1 MPETTEALRA
11 RISSAEDLLS
21 IVTTMKVLSSVN
33 IRHYEKAVRSLEGY
47 HHTLELG
54 FRVALFGKDL
64 EAIMADVQV
73 ADGRAGALIFGS
85 EQGMA
90 GRFNGVI
97 AEHARR
103 EMERLRPGHRDWQV
117 LSLGSRLTG
126 LLRAAGP
133 PIAGKIAM
141 PSSVAGVAPLV
152 RQALITVERWS
163 SELGVRRVYLFHNRP
178 RGSAAI
184 EPVTVQ
190 LMPVDLE
197 WLRRLAAEPWRSR
210 SLPMHSLDFLP
221 LFSSLVRE
229 HFFASIYRGF
239 AESLA
244 AENASRLASMQ
255 AAESNISEQIDGL
268 WARYRQVRQTAVT
281 EEILDIISGFEALT
295 QQ

>member
-33 IRHYEKAVRSLEGY
+33 IRHYERAVRSLEGY

-54 FRVALFGKDL
+54 FRVALYGTDPDAL
-64 EAIMADVQV
+64 LADVDV
-73 ADGRAGALIFGS
+73 ADGRVGALFFGS

-97 AEHARR
+97 LEHALQEMRR
-103 EMERLRPGHRDWQV
+103 LSPGEEAWQV
-117 LSLGSRLTG
+117 ISLGSRLTG
-126 LLRAAGP
+126 LLRSAGV
-133 PIAGKIAM
+133 PIAGEIAM
-141 PSSVAGVAPLV
+141 PSSVAGVAPRV

-163 SELGVRRVYLFHNRP
+163 SELGVRRVFLFHNRP

-190 LMPVDLE
+190 LMPVDLD
-197 WLRRLAAEPWRSR
+197 WLRRLAAEPWHSR
-210 SLPMHSLDFLP
+210 SLPIHTLDWQT

-229 HFFASIYRGF
+229 HFFANIYRAF